1 MQILYWFESI
11 RNPILDALMLA
22 LTEFG
27 GETAFLVAALIFYW
41 CVDKRK
47 GYFLMA
53 VGFVGT
59 VANQFLKITCQIP
72 RPWVRDPDFTIVE
85 AAREGAG
92 GYSFP
97 SGHSQTSAGTFG
109 AIALTE
115 KKKWLRY
122 SAIAIALIVPITR
135 MYLGVHTPADVLVG
149 SGMAV
154 TLLVLFKPLIFG
166 HEGKYIPTMFLSMS
180 VLAVG
185 FVAFAELF
193 PFPADID
200 AHNLASCQKNA
211 YTLLGT
217 MLGMTIVYF
226 YDQKVLHFSTEATF
240 PGQIAKVLG
249 GLAVV
254 LLVKE
259 GMRAP
264 LDAIFGGHLIARSIR
279 YFLIVLV
286 AGMLWPRVFPRLSKL
301 GKKVQN

>member
-11 RNPILDALMLA
+11 RNPVLDSIMLV

-27 GETAFLVAALIFYW
+27 GETAFLVAALVFYW

-47 GYFLMA
+47 GYYLMA

-59 VANQFLKITCQIP
+59 VANQFMKIACRVP
-72 RPWVRDPDFTIVE
+72 RPWVRDPEFSIVE

-97 SGHSQTSAGTFG
+97 SGHSQNSVGTFG
-109 AIALTE
+109 AIALTSKE
-115 KKKWLRY
+115 KWLRW
-122 SAIAIALIVPITR
+122 SAAAVAVTVPITR

-149 SGMAV
+149 SGMALI
-154 TLLVLFKPLIFG
+154 LLFAFRPLFFG
-166 HEGKYIPTMFLSMS
+166 HDGKYIPSMFLGMS
-180 VLAVG
+180 ILAAA
-185 FVAFAELF
+185 FLIFAELY

-200 AHNLASCQKNA
+200 PHNLTSCQKNA
-211 YTLLGT
+211 YTLFGT
-217 MLGMTIVYF
+217 MIGMTLVYF
-226 YDQKVLHFSTEATF
+226 YDEKKLHFSTEATF
-240 PGQIAKVLG
+240 PGQIAKVAG

-259 GMRAP
+259 GMRNP

-279 YFLIVLV
+279 YFLVVLV
-286 AGMLWPRVFPRLSKL
+286 AGMLWPRAFPKLSNL
-301 GKKVQN
+301 GRKDS